1 MKRDYV
7 QFKLVPNS
15 RSSMLGKGGKS
26 TSDVWMPVARG
37 LCWGEE
43 SEEGE
48 ERKPVSQHCFEICAP
63 SRKLRTIFQSRI
75 NRCRGLIDESIV
87 EPPPI
92 KLGQARRFI
101 NQLFGW
107 SGGSSRSR
115 RSSRHLGNSGLAP
128 VAKESQSAA

>member
-48 ERKPVSQHCFEICAP
+48 ERKPVSQHCFEPLHPAENYVP
-63 SRKLRTIFQSRI
+63 SFKAA
-75 NRCRGLIDESIV
+75 LI
-87 EPPPI
+87 
-92 KLGQARRFI
+92 
-101 NQLFGW
+101 
-107 SGGSSRSR
+107 
-115 RSSRHLGNSGLAP
+115 
-128 VAKESQSAA
+128 AAEA